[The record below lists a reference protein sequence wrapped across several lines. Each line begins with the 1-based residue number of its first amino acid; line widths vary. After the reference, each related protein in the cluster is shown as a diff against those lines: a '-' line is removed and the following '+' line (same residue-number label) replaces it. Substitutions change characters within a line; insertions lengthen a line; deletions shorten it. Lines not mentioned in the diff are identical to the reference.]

1 MDTHPETPTC
11 DHVAPETAKERHR
24 RNRHNRPKYQIP
36 SRVHLDGRTAA
47 AKEFDRIY
55 AAVSTDLGN
64 DLTAV
69 EKALVE
75 GFVGATVV
83 LQSLNTQ
90 LALGQEIDLA
100 EHSAVCS
107 SMVRIAAKIGLSRR
121 SRIVSGLIEA
131 EASPPS
137 WSALRD
143 TATRDLA
150 KRVGLDDDE

>member
-1 MDTHPETPTC
+1 MESTPNCEPAT
-11 DHVAPETAKERHR
+11 PETARERNR

-36 SRVHLDGRTAA
+36 SRIHLDGRTAA

-83 LQSLNTQ
+83 LQSLNTR

-131 EASPPS
+131 EAAPPLWSP
-137 WSALRD
+137 LRD
-143 TATRDLA
+143 TITKDLA
-150 KRVGLDDDE
+150 KRAGLDDE

>member
-1 MDTHPETPTC
+1 MSIEATSSCEPD
-11 DHVAPETAKERHR
+11 APETARERHR

-47 AKEFDRIY
+47 AKEFDRLY
-55 AAVSTDLGN
+55 NAVATDLGN
-64 DLTAV
+64 DLTA

-90 LALGQEIDLA
+90 LALGREIDLA

-121 SRIVSGLIEA
+121 SRIVSGLIEGEVESA
-131 EASPPS
+131 RSHSQLRNEEIEA
-137 WSALRD
+137 
-143 TATRDLA
+143 
-150 KRVGLDDDE
+150 